1 LGLDPRSC
9 LAIEDSCDGWRA
21 AKDAG
26 MQVAVLGDQTPEWLD
41 TEAELMRRLDASE
54 VLRRLKR
61 TAARR

>member
-1 LGLDPRSC
+1 
-9 LAIEDSCDGWRA
+9 
-21 AKDAG
+21 
-26 MQVAVLGDQTPEWLD
+26 MQVAVLGNRTPEWLD